1 MSEDLQA
8 LLEKINREGL
18 EKAER
23 DANGLLSKAKAQAD
37 AIVAEA
43 KTTAKKLRAD
53 GEKAAADYAERARES
68 LRQSARD
75 TIRSVKNAVEEMLG
89 NLLAKNVEKALG
101 DEDAVVAL
109 VKKAIAS
116 VAGDAEVA
124 VDGPGLAAA
133 LKAQLASEKNISVV
147 IDETL
152 GAGFSV
158 RVEGGR
164 VEHSFTAETI
174 AGELM
179 RRLRPD
185 LAELLK

>member
-1 MSEDLQA
+1 
-8 LLEKINREGL
+8 
-18 EKAER
+18 
-23 DANGLLSKAKAQAD
+23 LSKAKAQAG
-37 AIVAEA
+37 AIVSEA
-43 KTTAKKLRAD
+43 KTTAEKLRAD

-75 TIRSVKNAVEEMLG
+75 TIRTVENAIVGMLG
-89 NLLAKNVEKALG
+89 NLLEKDVEKALG
-101 DEDAVVAL
+101 DTDTILAL
-109 VKKAIAS
+109 VKKAIVS

-124 VDGPGLAAA
+124 VAGPELAAA
-133 LKAQLASEKNISVV
+133 LKAQLAAEKNIKIVL
-147 IDETL
+147 DETL
-152 GAGFSV
+152 GSGFSV
-158 RVEGGR
+158 RVDGGR

>member
-1 MSEDLQA
+1 MGIFQD
-8 LLEKINREGL
+8 
-18 EKAER
+18 
-23 DANGLLSKAKAQAD
+23 
-37 AIVAEA
+37 IV
-43 KTTAKKLRAD
+43 
-53 GEKAAADYAERARES
+53 
-68 LRQSARD
+68 
-75 TIRSVKNAVEEMLG
+75 AVEEMLG
-89 NLLAKNVEKALG
+89 NLLAKDVEKALG